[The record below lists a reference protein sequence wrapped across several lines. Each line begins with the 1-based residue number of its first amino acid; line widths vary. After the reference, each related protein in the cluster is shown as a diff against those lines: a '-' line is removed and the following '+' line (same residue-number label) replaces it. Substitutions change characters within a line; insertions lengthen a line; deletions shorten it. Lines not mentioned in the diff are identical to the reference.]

1 MNINIIPHIHKRQ
14 SQVSNISN
22 ASKVINFA
30 MANQYYNKKGNTL
43 FTVKCNST
51 KNKLLSPNDMNVIS
65 FIERRDIRQTVLQK
79 TKRNNALQIR

>member
-30 MANQYYNKKGNTL
+30 MANQHYNKKGNTL

-51 KNKLLSPNDMNVIS
+51 KNKLLSPK
-65 FIERRDIRQTVLQK
+65 IRNEHRTRV
-79 TKRNNALQIR
+79 R